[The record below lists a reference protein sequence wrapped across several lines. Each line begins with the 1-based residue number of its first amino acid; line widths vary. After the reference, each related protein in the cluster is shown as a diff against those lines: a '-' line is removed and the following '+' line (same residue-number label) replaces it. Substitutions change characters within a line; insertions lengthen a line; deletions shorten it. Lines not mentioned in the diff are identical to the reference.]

1 MNKHR
6 FTPIL
11 MAICVVLGM
20 LLGVFYSSHFSTA
33 RLNII
38 NGGANKL
45 GNLLEAIQDNYV
57 DEVRLDS
64 IIEEAIPLILK
75 ELDPHSSYISAA
87 DASEANDE
95 LRGSFSGIGISFSV
109 PKDTVTVMQ
118 VIPGGPAEKVGLLA
132 GDRIITA
139 GEDTLIGMSNNDIMK
154 HLKGPG
160 GTEVKLG
167 VLRRNATKPI
177 YFTVERGEIPVHSI
191 DASYMVNDKTGYV
204 CIQNFGEQTY
214 NEFIVALADLN
225 MQGMK
230 SLIVD
235 LRGNRGGYMHIAI
248 QMANEFLKRNQL
260 IVYTEGRRSKR
271 ENYYSDGTGT
281 FQGLPLVVL
290 IDEGSASASEIFA
303 GAMQDNDRATILGRR
318 SFGKGL
324 VQQPMDFKDGSCIR
338 LTVARYYT
346 PSGRCIQKPYQ
357 PGHGEEY
364 EMELIER
371 YERGEYFSGDSIKKE
386 GEEFHTTLGRPVYGG
401 GGITP
406 DLFVPEDTTLYT
418 PYYREAVIHGY
429 IRQFAFEYTDKN
441 RETLARFSRMADL
454 EKYLTHQNLLEKF
467 AQHAASHGLQRRN
480 LMLQKSRVL
489 FERFIIGNIIY
500 NAMTQQE
507 YQEYINKSD
516 PTMLRALEVIEEGK
530 AKPTAGMKY

>member
-154 HLKGPG
+154 RLKGPG

-303 GAMQDNDRATILGRR
+303 GAMQD
-318 SFGKGL
+318 K
-324 VQQPMDFKDGSCIR
+324 
-338 LTVARYYT
+338 
-346 PSGRCIQKPYQ
+346 
-357 PGHGEEY
+357 
-364 EMELIER
+364 
-371 YERGEYFSGDSIKKE
+371 
-386 GEEFHTTLGRPVYGG
+386 
-401 GGITP
+401 
-406 DLFVPEDTTLYT
+406 
-418 PYYREAVIHGY
+418 
-429 IRQFAFEYTDKN
+429 
-441 RETLARFSRMADL
+441 
-454 EKYLTHQNLLEKF
+454 
-467 AQHAASHGLQRRN
+467 
-480 LMLQKSRVL
+480 
-489 FERFIIGNIIY
+489 
-500 NAMTQQE
+500 
-507 YQEYINKSD
+507 D
-516 PTMLRALEVIEEGK
+516 PTGRAS
-530 AKPTAGMKY
+530 

>member
-11 MAICVVLGM
+11 MAVCVVLGM

-64 IIEEAIPLILK
+64 IIEEAIPLILR

-154 HLKGPG
+154 RLKGPG

-516 PTMLRALEVIEEGK
+516 PTVLRALEVIEEGK

>member
-1 MNKHR
+1 MNKYR
-6 FTPIL
+6 FTPLL
-11 MAICVVLGM
+11 MGVCVVLGM
-20 LLGVFYSSHFSTA
+20 LLGVFYSSHFSSA

-57 DEVRLDS
+57 DDVRLDS

-87 DASEANDE
+87 DAADANDE
-95 LRGSFSGIGISFSV
+95 LRGSFSGIGIVFSV

-118 VIPGGPAEKVGLLA
+118 VLPGGPAEKVGLMA

-139 GEDTLIGMSNNDIMK
+139 DTDTLIGMDNNSIMK

-160 GTEVKLG
+160 GTEVRLG
-167 VLRRNATKPI
+167 VLRRNATMPI
-177 YFTVERGEIPVHSI
+177 FFTVQRGEIPVKSVN
-191 DASYMVNDKTGYV
+191 ASYMITDKTGYV
-204 CIQNFGEQTY
+204 SVQNFGEQTY

-248 QMANEFLKRNQL
+248 QMANEFLKRNRL
-260 IVYTEGRRSKR
+260 IVYTEGKHSKR

-281 FQGLPLVVL
+281 FQDLPLVVL
-290 IDEGSASASEIFA
+290 IDEISASASEIFA

-338 LTVARYYT
+338 LTVARYYS

-364 EMELIER
+364 EMELIQR
-371 YERGEYFSGDSIKKE
+371 YERGEYFSGDSIRQG

-406 DLFVPEDTTLYT
+406 DIFVPEDTTMYT
-418 PYYREAVIHGY
+418 SYYREAVINGY

-441 RETLARFSRMADL
+441 RDVLSRFTKMADL
-454 EKYLTHQNLLEKF
+454 EKYLKHQGLLEKF
-467 AQHAASHGLQRRN
+467 AQYAAGHGLQRRN

-489 FERFIIGNIIY
+489 FERYIIGSIIY

-516 PTMLRALEVIEEGK
+516 ATVQRALKVIEEGK
-530 AKPTAGMKY
+530 AKPSAGMRY

>member
-139 GEDTLIGMSNNDIMK
+139 GKDTLIGMSNNDIMK

-516 PTMLRALEVIEEGK
+516 PTVLRALQVIEEGK

>member
-441 RETLARFSRMADL
+441 REALARFSRMADL

-516 PTMLRALEVIEEGK
+516 PTVLRALQVIEEGK

>member
-64 IIEEAIPLILK
+64 IIEEAIPLILR

-154 HLKGPG
+154 RLKGPG

-516 PTMLRALEVIEEGK
+516 PTVLRALQVIEEGK

>member
-154 HLKGPG
+154 RLKGPG

-371 YERGEYFSGDSIKKE
+371 YERGEYFSSDSIRKD
-386 GEEFHTTLGRPVYGG
+386 GEEYHTTLGRPVYGG

-418 PYYREAVIHGY
+418 PYYREAVVHGY

-441 RETLARFSRMADL
+441 RETLARFSRVADL
-454 EKYLTHQNLLEKF
+454 EKYLLHQNLLEKF
-467 AQHAASHGLQRRN
+467 AQHAAGHGLQRRN

-489 FERFIIGNIIY
+489 FERFIIGSIIY
-500 NAMTQQE
+500 NAMSQQE

-516 PTMLRALEVIEEGK
+516 PTVLRALEVIEDGK
-530 AKPTAGMKY
+530 AKPEAGMKY

>member
-154 HLKGPG
+154 RLKGPG

-516 PTMLRALEVIEEGK
+516 PTVLRALQVIEEGK

>member
-109 PKDTVTVMQ
+109 PKYTVTVMQ

-154 HLKGPG
+154 RLKGPG

-324 VQQPMDFKDGSCIR
+324 GQQPMDFKDGSCIR

-516 PTMLRALEVIEEGK
+516 PTVLRALQVIEEGK

>member
-139 GEDTLIGMSNNDIMK
+139 GKDTLIGMSNNDIMK
-154 HLKGPG
+154 RLKGPG

-230 SLIVD
+230 SLIID

-516 PTMLRALEVIEEGK
+516 PTVLRALEVIEEGK

>member
-1 MNKHR
+1 MGV
-6 FTPIL
+6 
-11 MAICVVLGM
+11 CVVLGM
-20 LLGVFYSSHFSTA
+20 LLGVFYSSHFSSA

-57 DEVRLDS
+57 DDVRLDS

-87 DASEANDE
+87 DAADANDE
-95 LRGSFSGIGISFSV
+95 LRGSFSGIGIVFSV

-118 VIPGGPAEKVGLLA
+118 VLPGGPAEKVGLMA

-139 GEDTLIGMSNNDIMK
+139 DTDTLIGMDNNSIMK

-160 GTEVKLG
+160 GTEVRLG
-167 VLRRNATKPI
+167 VLRRNATMPI
-177 YFTVERGEIPVHSI
+177 FFTVQRGEIPVKSVN
-191 DASYMVNDKTGYV
+191 ASYMITDKTGYV
-204 CIQNFGEQTY
+204 SVQNFGEQTY

-248 QMANEFLKRNQL
+248 QMANEFLKRNRL
-260 IVYTEGRRSKR
+260 IVYTEGKHSKR

-281 FQGLPLVVL
+281 FQDLPLVVL
-290 IDEGSASASEIFA
+290 IDEISASASEIFA

-338 LTVARYYT
+338 LTVARYYS

-364 EMELIER
+364 EMELIQR
-371 YERGEYFSGDSIKKE
+371 YERGEYFSGDSIRQG

-406 DLFVPEDTTLYT
+406 DIFVPEDTTMYT
-418 PYYREAVIHGY
+418 SYYREAVINGY

-441 RETLARFSRMADL
+441 RDVLSRFTKMADL
-454 EKYLTHQNLLEKF
+454 EKYLKHQGLLEKF
-467 AQHAASHGLQRRN
+467 AQYAAGHGLQRRN

-489 FERFIIGNIIY
+489 FERYIIGSIIY

-516 PTMLRALEVIEEGK
+516 ATVQRALKVIEEGK
-530 AKPTAGMKY
+530 AKPSAGMRY

>member
-11 MAICVVLGM
+11 MAVCVVLGM

-45 GNLLEAIQDNYV
+45 GNLLEATQDNYV

-516 PTMLRALEVIEEGK
+516 PTVLRALQVIEEGK

>member
-11 MAICVVLGM
+11 MAVCVVLGM

-139 GEDTLIGMSNNDIMK
+139 GEDTLIGMSNNDTMK
-154 HLKGPG
+154 RLKGPG

-516 PTMLRALEVIEEGK
+516 PTVLRALQVIEEGK

>member
-6 FTPIL
+6 FTPLL
-11 MAICVVLGM
+11 MALSIVFGI
-20 LLGVFYSSHFSTA
+20 LLGVFYSSHFSSA

-87 DASEANDE
+87 DATEANDE

-132 GDRIITA
+132 GDRILTA
-139 GEDTLIGMSNNDIMK
+139 GGDTLIGMNNTDIMK
-154 HLKGPG
+154 RLKGPS
-160 GTEVKLG
+160 GTEVRLG
-167 VLRRNATKPI
+167 VLRRNANEPI

-204 CIQNFGEQTY
+204 SIQNFGEQTY
-214 NEFIVALADLN
+214 TEFIVALADLN
-225 MQGMK
+225 MQGMEN
-230 SLIVD
+230 LIVD

-248 QMANEFLKRNQL
+248 QMANEFLKRNRL

-371 YERGEYFSGDSIKKE
+371 YERGEYFTSDSIRKD

-406 DLFVPEDTTLYT
+406 DIFVPEDTTLYT
-418 PYYREAVIHGY
+418 SYYREAVIHGY

-441 RETLARFSRMADL
+441 RETLSRFSRVEDL
-454 EKYLTHQNLLEKF
+454 EKYLSHQNLLEKF
-467 AQHAASHGLQRRN
+467 AQHAAEHGLQRRN

-489 FERFIIGNIIY
+489 FERYIIGTIIY

-516 PTMLRALEVIEEGK
+516 PTVLRALKVIEDGK
-530 AKPTAGMKY
+530 AKPAAGMKY

>member
-11 MAICVVLGM
+11 MAVCVVLGM

-346 PSGRCIQKPYQ
+346 PSGRCIQKSYQ

-516 PTMLRALEVIEEGK
+516 PTVLRALQVIEEGK

>member
-1 MNKHR
+1 M
-6 FTPIL
+6 
-11 MAICVVLGM
+11 
-20 LLGVFYSSHFSTA
+20 
-33 RLNII
+33 
-38 NGGANKL
+38 
-45 GNLLEAIQDNYV
+45 E
-57 DEVRLDS
+57 
-64 IIEEAIPLILK
+64 
-75 ELDPHSSYISAA
+75 
-87 DASEANDE
+87 
-95 LRGSFSGIGISFSV
+95 
-109 PKDTVTVMQ
+109 
-118 VIPGGPAEKVGLLA
+118 PAVQ
-132 GDRIITA
+132 I
-139 GEDTLIGMSNNDIMK
+139 
-154 HLKGPG
+154 
-160 GTEVKLG
+160 
-167 VLRRNATKPI
+167 
-177 YFTVERGEIPVHSI
+177 
-191 DASYMVNDKTGYV
+191 
-204 CIQNFGEQTY
+204 
-214 NEFIVALADLN
+214 
-225 MQGMK
+225 
-230 SLIVD
+230 
-235 LRGNRGGYMHIAI
+235 
-248 QMANEFLKRNQL
+248 ANEFLPKNSL

-516 PTMLRALEVIEEGK
+516 PTVLRALQVIEEGK